1 MKLDFNLI
9 FKNAVHLRISVEKVK
24 EIVMQTLNV
33 WEVLCVGETIATPQD
48 SLRAIL
54 IVVRKVP
61 QKA

>member
-33 WEVLCVGETIATPQD
+33 WEVLCVGATIATPQD
-48 SLRAIL
+48 SHRAIL